1 MALARACYAGAEVA
15 LLDDPLSAVDAHVQ
29 RTLMQEVVCGVLG
42 KATRVLVTH
51 QLQFLPQADL
61 IVKMERGRVV
71 ATGTYSELVSQGV
84 ELSELKFA
92 AAGAQHTAIDS
103 PRHDAA
109 LCSQTLRH
117 SAGSV
122 QVQLMRTLAML
133 RTPTTRVACRRQPP
147 RRRLLLTQFSRW
159 QKRATRCSKFLSA
172 TMIQYCAPGRKL
184 YWCWD
189 CLLFRLS
196 MASVTDEMHTA

>member
-1 MALARACYAGAEVA
+1 MPCNKACLTCKHCLHINAICTIEIFENVLCRRAGGQKHRVALARACYAGAEVA

-92 AAGAQHTAIDS
+92 EAGENI
-103 PRHDAA
+103 P
-109 LCSQTLRH
+109 
-117 SAGSV
+117 
-122 QVQLMRTLAML
+122 
-133 RTPTTRVACRRQPP
+133 
-147 RRRLLLTQFSRW
+147 
-159 QKRATRCSKFLSA
+159 
-172 TMIQYCAPGRKL
+172 L
-184 YWCWD
+184 Y
-189 CLLFRLS
+189 
-196 MASVTDEMHTA
+196 